1 MKATYKI
8 FFRANNEKI
17 LKFVSFL
24 FRFYFP
30 EWKNRQLKSVE
41 RFVAE
46 NFPNLFIQQMGLS
59 SNEKKSVLVLTG
71 FRLFLSLDT
80 NRKKNLFY
88 FSE

>member
-1 MKATYKI
+1 MKSNTIVGGLARKTISRKFLNLNTSHLQKI
-8 FFRANNEKI
+8 FLWQIMK
-17 LKFVSFL
+17 KFVSFL

-59 SNEKKSVLVLTG
+59 SNEKKNQS
-71 FRLFLSLDT
+71 
-80 NRKKNLFY
+80 
-88 FSE
+88 